1 MDRRTFLR
9 LAGTASSLALPRFSF
24 AAPDLQPPS
33 PTAWSKRQV
42 VVRSEDLPGGGLVQN
57 FTSAAEPL
65 KGDAWRLWISVSVSA
80 DKNIGIAEG
89 VAGGK
94 MAIHLAELSS
104 SEPADAPLS
113 IGNLPEGWRPVQSV
127 HLRLKDGRYRLYF
140 WAHAKG
146 VVRYLAADSTD
157 GRRYRVVDPL
167 RGCIYHPSDR
177 AVDGPAAAA
186 AGLSR
191 RVKKQAKPEN
201 GEPLAAA
208 ELITNDAT
216 NVYQLPDGTFE
227 LFTASLLQADKDDPR
242 YMAHDNTPGWIRVI
256 DRLRS
261 DDGVHWTDRRRVLVP
276 DQHDPVDQQFY
287 YLAVTHTD
295 RGRIGMLGHY
305 RAQAQT
311 MDLEW
316 CFSENGVDWQ
326 RPARSA
332 WLPRSAPGVLSD
344 SYGIYASHNL
354 VQHGGQWHLFYTGMN
369 DAHNHKDSHGPATRA
384 ILHTAIDTLWS

>member
-1 MDRRTFLR
+1 M
-9 LAGTASSLALPRFSF
+9 
-24 AAPDLQPPS
+24 
-33 PTAWSKRQV
+33 
-42 VVRSEDLPGGGLVQN
+42 VQN

-65 KGDAWRLWISVSVSA
+65 DGDTWRLWISVSVSA

-89 VAGGK
+89 VPGGK
-94 MAIHLAELSS
+94 MALHLAELSS
-104 SEPADAPLS
+104 GEPPDAPLS

-127 HLRLKDGRYRLYF
+127 HLRLKDGRHRLYF

-157 GRRYRVVDPL
+157 GRRFRVVDPL

-177 AVDGPAAAA
+177 AVDGPAAVA

-191 RVKKQAKPEN
+191 RAKQQAKPEP
-201 GEPLAAA
+201 GEPLAPA

-216 NVYQLPDGTFE
+216 NVYQLPDGSFE
-227 LFTASLLQADKDDPR
+227 LFTASLLQVGKDDPR
-242 YMAHDNTPGWIRVI
+242 YMAHDNTPGWVRVI

-261 DDGVHWTDRRRVLVP
+261 EDGLRWTDRRRVIAP
-276 DQHDPVDQQFY
+276 DERDPIDQQFY
-287 YLAVTHTD
+287 YLSVTHTD

-332 WLPRSAPGVLSD
+332 WLPRSAPGVLPD
-344 SYGIYASHNL
+344 SYGIYASHSL
-354 VQHGGQWHLFYTGMN
+354 VQHGGKWHLFYTGMN

-384 ILHTAIDTLWS
+384 VLHTTIDSPWA